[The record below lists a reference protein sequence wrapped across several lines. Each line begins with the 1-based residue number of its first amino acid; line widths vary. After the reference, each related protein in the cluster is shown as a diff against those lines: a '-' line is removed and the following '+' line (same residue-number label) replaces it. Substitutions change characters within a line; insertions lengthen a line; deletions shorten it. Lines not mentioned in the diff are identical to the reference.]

1 MAFTDY
7 ISMEQ
12 VIKKIP
18 VKVLNEKCLAENL
31 DLSLPEWFLEDMN
44 FSLSIKSSQENETF
58 YEEFLIVPFLKEVWK
73 KHSLLK
79 VWSHWPLYYDK
90 DLSGKPDYLISGIL
104 EEQMYEVMSTP
115 LLAVVQAKQQN
126 FIAGWAQCLAAMIA
140 CQKLNDADE
149 TLEEKDIPI
158 YGIVSTEEVWQFA
171 RLEKDVL
178 RKHPVPASIE
188 NPEHLA
194 GILDYIFGECEQ
206 HTRVFHE

>member
-7 ISMEQ
+7 INMGQ
-12 VIKKIP
+12 VIKKNP
-18 VKVLNEKCLAENL
+18 VKVLNKKCLAENL
-31 DLSLPEWFLEDMN
+31 DLSLPEWFIEDLN
-44 FSLSIKSSQENETF
+44 FSLSVKSSQENETF

-73 KHSLLK
+73 KHPLLK
-79 VWSHWPLYYDK
+79 VWSHWPLHYDK
-90 DLSGKPDYLISGIL
+90 DFSGNPDYLISGIVK
-104 EEQMYEVMSTP
+104 EQMYEVMNTP

-126 FIAGWAQCLAAMIA
+126 FTAGWAQCLAAMIA

-158 YGIVSTEEVWQFA
+158 YGIVSTGEVWQFA
-171 RLEKDVL
+171 KLDKDIL

-206 HTRVFHE
+206 HTRVFRE

>member
-1 MAFTDY
+1 
-7 ISMEQ
+7 
-12 VIKKIP
+12 
-18 VKVLNEKCLAENL
+18 
-31 DLSLPEWFLEDMN
+31 
-44 FSLSIKSSQENETF
+44 
-58 YEEFLIVPFLKEVWK
+58 
-73 KHSLLK
+73 
-79 VWSHWPLYYDK
+79 
-90 DLSGKPDYLISGIL
+90 
-104 EEQMYEVMSTP
+104 MYEVMSTP

-158 YGIVSTEEVWQFA
+158 YGIVSTGEVWQFA
-171 RLEKDVL
+171 KLEKDVL